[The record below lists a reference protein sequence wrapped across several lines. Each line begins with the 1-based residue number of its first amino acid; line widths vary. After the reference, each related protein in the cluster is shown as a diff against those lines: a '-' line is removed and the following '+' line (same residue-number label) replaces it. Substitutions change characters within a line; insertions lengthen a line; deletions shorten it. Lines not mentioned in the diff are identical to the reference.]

1 MSATL
6 QQTVS
11 DTLDYLM
18 TLIREGVRPQEAKA
32 RLRLLQK
39 RHPDT
44 GMNLV
49 WEEEAYDGSVHYDA
63 LLRLSEGA
71 TVSLSFCP
79 ERALPWPLR
88 GAHRWSETELARVN
102 DTVLRVE
109 QAIACLDFIWNE
121 APIIN
126 RLINVCLIQEEFERD
141 PIELTDADLQFGMD
155 GFRRAH
161 QLYSAE
167 DTYFWMRRRGMTH
180 EQLERLVAD
189 NLAVARLRDRVA
201 EGRVESYF
209 EGHRADFD
217 TAHIARIEFSDEE
230 SARRIHRKILAGEV
244 DFYEAAESHFLT
256 AAGRPETTD
265 RSLFA
270 AIRRSEASEELG
282 AAIFDAT
289 RGEVVGPARVADGY
303 AIARVLSLTPAR
315 LDEAT
320 RAAIKEILFDEWLA
334 ERRQSARIEWFW
346 GNSEREPQ
354 AA

>member
-32 RLRLLQK
+32 RLSLLQK
-39 RHPDT
+39 RHPHT
-44 GMNLV
+44 GMNLL

-79 ERALPWPLR
+79 ERAMPWPLR

-141 PIELTDADLQFGMD
+141 PVELTDAELQFGMD

-161 QLYSAE
+161 KLYSAE
-167 DTYFWMRRRGMTH
+167 DTYFWMRQRGMTH
-180 EQLERLVAD
+180 ERLERLVAD
-189 NLAVARLRDRVA
+189 NLAVARLRDRIA
-201 EGRVESYF
+201 EGRVEIYF
-209 EGHRADFD
+209 EDHCADFD
-217 TAHIARIEFSDEE
+217 TVHIARIEFSDEE
-230 SARRIHRKILAGEV
+230 SARRLHRRILTGEV
-244 DFYEAAESHFLT
+244 DFYEAAQSHFLA
-256 AAGRPETTD
+256 AAGGAKMTE

-270 AIRRSEASEELG
+270 SIRRHEASGELG
-282 AAIFDAT
+282 AAVFAADQ
-289 RGEVVGPARVADGY
+289 GEVVGPARVEDGY
-303 AIARVLSLTPAR
+303 AIAHVLSSTPAR
-315 LDEAT
+315 LDDAT
-320 RAAIKEILFDEWLA
+320 RAAIKEILFEEWLS
-334 ERRQSARIEWFW
+334 ERRQAARIEWHW
-346 GNSEREPQ
+346 GNSERAPQ
-354 AA
+354 TA